1 MKVRLLLGL
10 AALSLSAAEVGRP
23 VEGGLVAH
31 EWGTFTSVAGEEG
44 NPIEWAPLFG
54 APDLPCFVDSVR
66 VGNFSKVGIPGFVR
80 METPVLYFYSQRPQT
95 LSVHVDFP
103 QGLITEWY
111 PNASKVTVDPS
122 SQVVSVYRNGSIDW
136 NNVQVLPGQNLEFPT
151 SKGASRY
158 YAARETDA
166 ASLRIGD
173 EREKMIFYR
182 GVGTFIT
189 PVRPK
194 YLSDGRLEI
203 SNFSGDTIPVAI
215 LFEKRGGKIGY
226 RTIGKLKDPVTLD
239 APEMRDATEALPQ
252 LLKEMTDMLMKSGLY
267 PKEARAM
274 VETWR
279 DSWFEEGIR
288 VFYLVPRAQTDSL
301 LPLTVTPAPAKVERV
316 FVGRVEV
323 LAPATRETMQHA
335 VDRGDVATLEKLG
348 RFLSPFSRRL
358 TKTTNAA
365 QAALSALAVSSGN
378 ATCIP

>member
-1 MKVRLLLGL
+1 
-10 AALSLSAAEVGRP
+10 
-23 VEGGLVAH
+23 
-31 EWGTFTSVAGEEG
+31 
-44 NPIEWAPLFG
+44 
-54 APDLPCFVDSVR
+54 
-66 VGNFSKVGIPGFVR
+66 
-80 METPVLYFYSQRPQT
+80 
-95 LSVHVDFP
+95 
-103 QGLITEWY
+103 LITEWY
-111 PNASKVTVDPS
+111 PNPSKVPLAAS
-122 SQVVSVYRNGSIDW
+122 SAYRNGSIEW

-166 ASLRIGD
+166 APLRIGD

-194 YLSDGRLEI
+194 YVSGGRLEI
-203 SNFSGDTIPVAI
+203 SNFSSDAIPVAI
-215 LFEKRGGKIGY
+215 LFENHDGKVGY
-226 RTIGKLKDPVTLD
+226 RTIGTLKDLVTLD
-239 APEMRDATEALPQ
+239 APELRDGPAALEQ
-252 LLKEMTDMLMKSGLY
+252 LRKVMADMLMKAGLY
-267 PKEARAM
+267 EKEARAM

-279 DSWFEEGIR
+279 DSWFEEGTR

-301 LPLTVTPAPAKVERV
+301 LPLTVTPAPAQVERV

-323 LAPATRETMQHA
+323 LSPGTRETMQHA
-335 VDRGDVATLEKLG
+335 VDRGDAATLEKLG